1 MPRSGRRGG
10 HSSMGPARRKA
21 VAAAV
26 MLGSVVAAG
35 PAAAAEGIDG
45 SGLTLPWGLAFAG
58 LLASIAL
65 GPIAFPKF
73 WHHHYGKIS
82 AFWALLT
89 LAILVSGF
97 GFDAA
102 ATAA

>member
-1 MPRSGRRGG
+1 MPRSPPFGGRLVM
-10 HSSMGPARRKA
+10 SPAGLRRAIATA
-21 VAAAV
+21 VV
-26 MLGSVVAAG
+26 VLGSAVAAG

-45 SGLTLPWGLAFAG
+45 SGLTLPWGLPFAG

-65 GPIAFPKF
+65 GPVAFPKF

-89 LAILVSGF
+89 LAILVLGF
-97 GFDAA
+97 GLD
-102 ATAA
+102 T